1 MRVRKLLV
9 IGLFLLSTVGLWA
22 QESTPIAKV
31 WNKSDHHF
39 SNQIWSVTCD
49 DNDVAYFGNA
59 SGLIRFDSQSWSVT
73 PIKGGSIIRSTLYD
87 SGRIYAGSFEEFG
100 YYETLPNGRLSYTSL
115 SDLLENYNMNNEEIW
130 NIFRWNEFIIFH
142 SFVTIFI
149 FDPVNN
155 DVSFFDTKEFN
166 ESIGIDSRN
175 TILSSAHGFSEID
188 LASRSVKTIPHP
200 WKERMVAVLPR
211 EKESDLIVTKNEG
224 IYNWDGA
231 TLRRWTTDCDDRLI
245 GGEVNK
251 AYLTETGDIIIGS
264 SLFGCTAID
273 SDGHKLWN
281 IDASDVLNG
290 NTILNIGENKEGDVF
305 LAMDSGI
312 GLVDSNSGIRYIRG
326 ISENVGSVYCVQFR
340 APYVYIGSNQ
350 GLYVGVLSSDNLS
363 LSDVRKIK
371 HIQGPV
377 LYLKEKDGQLFCG
390 TNAETYLLSDRKAQR
405 LSEGSSG
412 GSCLAEG
419 IINGKDVLI
428 EGTYTK
434 LCLYIKQD
442 GKWLFS
448 HRIEGFIQPISTI
461 DIDFMGNIWA
471 GHNSRGLYRITL
483 DSNMRNA
490 AEVIYYPSPE
500 YDDEYRLVK
509 VKKINGRTVFYDEK
523 RIYTYDDMS
532 GKIIPYVALNR
543 RLGNIRNIMNINS
556 YDGKKYW
563 VLNPDD
569 AFLVDFSDDDVPID
583 RISYSIFGS
592 NSVDLLKE
600 IKSGPEGWSI
610 MTLDNSLAFIPDH
623 FPETTN
629 EWRPSLRLCE
639 VGISENDGSQYENI
653 DLDKPLIWNYAS
665 KLVKFT
671 YSYPSYSEI
680 GNKHIEYRLD
690 GRDALWRSVEGEEID
705 LSHLSEGHYRL
716 NVRVVNN
723 SSDVLDEISTDF
735 RIRPPLW
742 RSTGAHILYI
752 LFALLSIGFI
762 CLSIKRRVDSQKKE
776 LENRRLES
784 ELNAKSREIASTTMS
799 LLNKNKI
806 LLDLKEELSVQK
818 NAIGS
823 AYPDKYYRKMIS
835 AIDSQISSEQDWQL
849 FQENFDRIHGNFFQI
864 LKSRYPSLTS
874 SDLRFCSYLC
884 MNLSSK
890 EIASMMNIS
899 LKGVEAA
906 RYRIRKKIGLP
917 SDVSLSAFLM
927 ELK

>member
-1 MRVRKLLV
+1 
-9 IGLFLLSTVGLWA
+9 
-22 QESTPIAKV
+22 
-31 WNKSDHHF
+31 
-39 SNQIWSVTCD
+39 
-49 DNDVAYFGNA
+49 
-59 SGLIRFDSQSWSVT
+59 
-73 PIKGGSIIRSTLYD
+73 
-87 SGRIYAGSFEEFG
+87 
-100 YYETLPNGRLSYTSL
+100 
-115 SDLLENYNMNNEEIW
+115 
-130 NIFRWNEFIIFH
+130 
-142 SFVTIFI
+142 
-149 FDPVNN
+149 
-155 DVSFFDTKEFN
+155 
-166 ESIGIDSRN
+166 
-175 TILSSAHGFSEID
+175 
-188 LASRSVKTIPHP
+188 
-200 WKERMVAVLPR
+200 
-211 EKESDLIVTKNEG
+211 
-224 IYNWDGA
+224 
-231 TLRRWTTDCDDRLI
+231 
-245 GGEVNK
+245 
-251 AYLTETGDIIIGS
+251 
-264 SLFGCTAID
+264 
-273 SDGHKLWN
+273 
-281 IDASDVLNG
+281 
-290 NTILNIGENKEGDVF
+290 
-305 LAMDSGI
+305 
-312 GLVDSNSGIRYIRG
+312 
-326 ISENVGSVYCVQFR
+326 
-340 APYVYIGSNQ
+340 
-350 GLYVGVLSSDNLS
+350 
-363 LSDVRKIK
+363 
-371 HIQGPV
+371 
-377 LYLKEKDGQLFCG
+377 
-390 TNAETYLLSDRKAQR
+390 
-405 LSEGSSG
+405 
-412 GSCLAEG
+412 
-419 IINGKDVLI
+419 
-428 EGTYTK
+428 
-434 LCLYIKQD
+434 
-442 GKWLFS
+442 
-448 HRIEGFIQPISTI
+448 
-461 DIDFMGNIWA
+461 MGNIWA

-483 DSNMRNA
+483 DSSMRNA

-500 YDDEYRLVK
+500 YDDEYRLIK

-556 YDGKKYW
+556 SDGKKYW

-569 AFLVDFSDDDVPID
+569 AFLVDFSDDDVPIE
-583 RISYSIFGS
+583 RISYSIFDS

-742 RSTGAHILYI
+742 RNTGAHILYVI
-752 LFALLSIGFI
+752 IALLTLGFV